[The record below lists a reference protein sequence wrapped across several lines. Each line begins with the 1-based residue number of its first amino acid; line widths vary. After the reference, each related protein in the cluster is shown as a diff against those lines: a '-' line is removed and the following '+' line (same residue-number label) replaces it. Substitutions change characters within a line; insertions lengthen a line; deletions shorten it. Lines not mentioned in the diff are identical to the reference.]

1 MKLTTTL
8 AYACIAATASFS
20 VSAQPYPDKPNRM
33 VVPFAPGG
41 GTDIVARRIAHKL
54 SEGLGQQVVVDN
66 RGGAGGVLGADIAAR
81 AAPDG
86 YTLITVS
93 GSYAV
98 NPSLYKLSF
107 DPVNGISPI
116 GLVGISADLLAVHP
130 GVPVKTTQDLIN
142 LAKASP
148 GKLNYGSTGVGGF
161 THLATELFN

>member
-1 MKLTTTL
+1 MKLVNIVACACFAAAAPAT
-8 AYACIAATASFS
+8 AYA
-20 VSAQPYPDKPNRM
+20 PHYPDKPIRM

-41 GTDIVARRIAHKL
+41 GTDIVARRIAQKL

-86 YTLITVS
+86 YTIILVS

-107 DPVNGISPI
+107 D
-116 GLVGISADLLAVHP
+116 
-130 GVPVKTTQDLIN
+130 
-142 LAKASP
+142 
-148 GKLNYGSTGVGGF
+148 
-161 THLATELFN
+161 

>member
-1 MKLTTTL
+1 MRCRISLCTSIL
-8 AYACIAATASFS
+8 AAASFAAG
-20 VSAQPYPDKPNRM
+20 AQNFPDKPLRM

-41 GTDIVARRIAHKL
+41 GTDIVARRIAQKL

-86 YTLITVS
+86 YTLILVS

-107 DPVNGISPI
+107 DPVDGISPI
-116 GLVGISADLLAVHP
+116 GLVGMS
-130 GVPVKTTQDLIN
+130 
-142 LAKASP
+142 
-148 GKLNYGSTGVGGF
+148 
-161 THLATELFN
+161 